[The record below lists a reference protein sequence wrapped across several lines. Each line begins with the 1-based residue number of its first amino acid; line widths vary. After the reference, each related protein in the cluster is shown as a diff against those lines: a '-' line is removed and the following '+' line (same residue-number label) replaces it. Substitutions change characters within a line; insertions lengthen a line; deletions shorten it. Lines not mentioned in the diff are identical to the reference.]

1 MMKAAARGFYHDTLQ
16 FTIKLVDPAACPIT
30 PRAPHTGGG
39 GYPFKTG
46 GRKTP
51 ITLVSPGR
59 DYRLID

>member
-1 MMKAAARGFYHDTLQ
+1 MDCDVIAAFYLRYMVGSPAAR
-16 FTIKLVDPAACPIT
+16 PIT